1 MYNLNTCMNE
11 EESTSSESE
20 EMPEIE
26 IDHLS
31 HMDGIVDRINVKD
44 MVGARQHIRSM
55 LFSKLKDRLD
65 GINSTST
72 PLPQQQIE
80 ESGVGGAM
88 TTDKLVTSRRGFER
102 HYREFPKE
110 FVWTAEKDGKVIDT
124 ATVNS
129 QTLGSTQDMM
139 KEIAKSM
146 AEKGADTIKIQGR
159 EGKVLST
166 MKLDGSGKVTSY
178 ESVEQGGWSLGSL
191 DDIKGTGKAKKPLQ
205 MMTNIREKI
214 VKQGS
219 KFVIL
224 SKDGSKKLGEYD
236 NEKDAKDRL
245 RQIEFFKSKH

>member
-1 MYNLNTCMNE
+1 MSE
-11 EESTSSESE
+11 EETTSSETT
-20 EMPEIE
+20 EIE
-26 IDHLS
+26 ALYQSNADA
-31 HMDGIVDRINVKD
+31 IVDRLQVKD
-44 MVGARQHIRSM
+44 MIGARQHIRSM

-65 GINSTST
+65 GLNSST
-72 PLPQQQIE
+72 APLPQQDVQ
-80 ESGVGGAM
+80 ESGVGAAM

-166 MKLDGSGKVTSY
+166 MKLDGAGNVKAF
-178 ESVEQGGWSLGSL
+178 ESVESGGWSLGSL
-191 DDIKGTGKAKKPLQ
+191 DDIKGTGKAKKPFH
-205 MMTNIREKI
+205 MTNIREKI

-245 RQIEFFKSKH
+245 RQIEFFKSKN

>member
-1 MYNLNTCMNE
+1 MNE
-11 EESTSSESE
+11 EEPTSSETME
-20 EMPEIE
+20 VEV
-26 IDHLS
+26 S
-31 HMDGIVDRINVKD
+31 HQVNVDSIVDRLQTKD
-44 MVGARQHIRSM
+44 MIGARQHIRSM

-65 GINSTST
+65 GLNSST
-72 PLPQQQIE
+72 APLPQQDVQ
-80 ESGVGGAM
+80 ESGVGAAM
-88 TTDKLVTSRRGFER
+88 TTDKLVTSRHGFER

-159 EGKVLST
+159 EGRVLST
-166 MKLDGSGKVTSY
+166 MKLDGEGNVKAF
-178 ESVEQGGWSLGSL
+178 ESVESGGWSLGSL
-191 DDIKGTGKAKKPLQ
+191 DDIKGTGKAKKPFH
-205 MMTNIREKI
+205 MTNIREKI

-236 NEKDAKDRL
+236 NEEDAKKRL

>member
-1 MYNLNTCMNE
+1 M
-11 EESTSSESE
+11 SE
-20 EMPEIE
+20 EQDTTPDVPEIE
-26 IDHLS
+26 FDVETQPNADAIIDRL
-31 HMDGIVDRINVKD
+31 RIKD
-44 MVGARQHIRSM
+44 MIGAKHQIRSV
-55 LFSKLKDRLD
+55 LFGKLKDRLD
-65 GINSTST
+65 GLNTT
-72 PLPQQQIE
+72 AAPLPPEEIQ
-80 ESGVGGAM
+80 ESGVGAAM

-166 MKLDGSGKVTSY
+166 MKLDGAGNVKAF
-178 ESVEQGGWSLGSL
+178 ESVESGGWSLGSL
-191 DDIKGTGKAKKPLQ
+191 DDIKGTGKAKKPFH
-205 MMTNIREKI
+205 MTNIREKI

>member
-1 MYNLNTCMNE
+1 M
-11 EESTSSESE
+11 SE
-20 EMPEIE
+20 EQDTTPDVPDIE
-26 IDHLS
+26 FDVETQSNADAIIDRLR
-31 HMDGIVDRINVKD
+31 DKD
-44 MVGARQHIRSM
+44 MIGAKHQIRSM
-55 LFSKLKDRLD
+55 LFGKLKDRLD
-65 GINSTST
+65 GLNTT
-72 PLPQQQIE
+72 AAPLPPEEIQ
-80 ESGVGGAM
+80 ESGVGAAM

-166 MKLDGSGKVTSY
+166 MKLDDVGNVKAF
-178 ESVEQGGWSLGSL
+178 ESVESGGWSLGSL
-191 DDIKGTGKAKKPLQ
+191 DDIKGTGKAKKPFH
-205 MMTNIREKI
+205 MTNIREKI
-214 VKQGS
+214 VKRGS

-245 RQIEFFKSKH
+245 RQIEFFKSKN

>member
-1 MYNLNTCMNE
+1 MNE
-11 EESTSSESE
+11 EEPTSSETME
-20 EMPEIE
+20 VEV
-26 IDHLS
+26 S
-31 HMDGIVDRINVKD
+31 HQANVDSIVDRLQTKD
-44 MVGARQHIRSM
+44 MIGARQHIRSM

-65 GINSTST
+65 GLNSST
-72 PLPQQQIE
+72 APLPQQDVQ
-80 ESGVGGAM
+80 ESGVGAAM

-166 MKLDGSGKVTSY
+166 MKLDGAGNVKAF
-178 ESVEQGGWSLGSL
+178 ESVESGGWSLGSL
-191 DDIKGTGKAKKPLQ
+191 DDIKGTGKAKKPFH
-205 MMTNIREKI
+205 MTNIREKI

>member
-1 MYNLNTCMNE
+1 MNE
-11 EESTSSESE
+11 EEPTSSETME
-20 EMPEIE
+20 VEV
-26 IDHLS
+26 S
-31 HMDGIVDRINVKD
+31 HQANVDSIVDRLQTKD
-44 MVGARQHIRSM
+44 MIGARQHIRSM

-65 GINSTST
+65 GLNSST
-72 PLPQQQIE
+72 APLPQQDVQ
-80 ESGVGGAM
+80 ESGVGAAM

-129 QTLGSTQDMM
+129 HTLGSTQDMM

-159 EGKVLST
+159 EGRVLST
-166 MKLDGSGKVTSY
+166 MKLDGEGNVKAF
-178 ESVEQGGWSLGSL
+178 ESVESGGWSLGSL
-191 DDIKGTGKAKKPLQ
+191 DDIKGTGKAKKPFH
-205 MMTNIREKI
+205 MTNIREKI

-245 RQIEFFKSKH
+245 RQIEFFKSKN

>member
-1 MYNLNTCMNE
+1 MSE
-11 EESTSSESE
+11 EETTSSETT
-20 EMPEIE
+20 EIE
-26 IDHLS
+26 ALYQSNADA
-31 HMDGIVDRINVKD
+31 IVDRLQVKD
-44 MVGARQHIRSM
+44 MIGARQHIRSM

-65 GINSTST
+65 GLNSSAA
-72 PLPQQQIE
+72 PLPQQDVQ
-80 ESGVGGAM
+80 ESGVGAAM

-166 MKLDGSGKVTSY
+166 MKLDGAGNVKAF
-178 ESVEQGGWSLGSL
+178 ESVESGGWSLGSL
-191 DDIKGTGKAKKPLQ
+191 DDIKGTGKAKKPFH
-205 MMTNIREKI
+205 MTNIREKI

-245 RQIEFFKSKH
+245 RQIEFFKSKN

>member
-1 MYNLNTCMNE
+1 MSE
-11 EESTSSESE
+11 EETTSSETT
-20 EMPEIE
+20 EIE
-26 IDHLS
+26 ALHQFNADA
-31 HMDGIVDRINVKD
+31 IVDRLQVKD
-44 MVGARQHIRSM
+44 MIGARQHIRSM

-65 GINSTST
+65 GLNSST
-72 PLPQQQIE
+72 APLPQQDVQ
-80 ESGVGGAM
+80 ESGVGAAM

-166 MKLDGSGKVTSY
+166 MKLDGAGNVKAF
-178 ESVEQGGWSLGSL
+178 ESVESGGWSLGSL
-191 DDIKGTGKAKKPLQ
+191 DDIKGTGKAKKPFH
-205 MMTNIREKI
+205 MTNIREKI

-245 RQIEFFKSKH
+245 RQIEFFKSKN

>member
-1 MYNLNTCMNE
+1 MNE
-11 EESTSSESE
+11 EEPTSSETME
-20 EMPEIE
+20 VEV
-26 IDHLS
+26 S
-31 HMDGIVDRINVKD
+31 HQVNVDSIVDRLQTKD
-44 MVGARQHIRSM
+44 MIGARQHIRSM

-65 GINSTST
+65 GLNSST
-72 PLPQQQIE
+72 APLPQQDVQ
-80 ESGVGGAM
+80 ESGVGAAM

-159 EGKVLST
+159 EGRVLST
-166 MKLDGSGKVTSY
+166 MKLDDEGNVKAF
-178 ESVEQGGWSLGSL
+178 ESVESGGWSLGSL
-191 DDIKGTGKAKKPLQ
+191 DDIKGTGKAKKPFH
-205 MMTNIREKI
+205 MTNIREKI

-236 NEKDAKDRL
+236 NEEDAKKRL

>member
-166 MKLDGSGKVTSY
+166 MKLDGAGNVKAF
-178 ESVEQGGWSLGSL
+178 ESVESGGWSLGSL
-191 DDIKGTGKAKKPLQ
+191 DDIKGPGKAKKPFH
-205 MMTNIREKI
+205 MTNIREKI

-245 RQIEFFKSKH
+245 RQIEFFKSKN

>member
-1 MYNLNTCMNE
+1 MNE
-11 EESTSSESE
+11 EEPTSEDT
-20 EMPEIE
+20 MEIE
-26 IDHLS
+26 IS
-31 HMDGIVDRINVKD
+31 HQPNADAIVDRLRTKD
-44 MVGARQHIRSM
+44 MIGARQHIRSM

-65 GINSTST
+65 GINSTSA
-72 PLPQQQIE
+72 PLPQEQIE

-110 FVWTAEKDGKVIDT
+110 FVWTAEKDGKTIDT
-124 ATVNS
+124 AIVNRQDLS
-129 QTLGSTQDMM
+129 GVQDMM
-139 KEIAKSM
+139 KEIASSM
-146 AEKGADTIKIQGR
+146 ASKGADTIKIQGR
-159 EGKVLST
+159 DGKVLST

-236 NEKDAKDRL
+236 NEEDAKKRL
-245 RQIEFFKSKH
+245 RQIEFFKRNN

>member
-1 MYNLNTCMNE
+1 MSE
-11 EESTSSESE
+11 EETTSSETT
-20 EMPEIE
+20 EIE
-26 IDHLS
+26 ALYQSNADA
-31 HMDGIVDRINVKD
+31 IVDRLQVKD
-44 MVGARQHIRSM
+44 MIGARQHIRSM

-65 GINSTST
+65 GLNSST
-72 PLPQQQIE
+72 APLPQQDVQ
-80 ESGVGGAM
+80 ESGVGAAM

-129 QTLGSTQDMM
+129 QTLGSTQEMM

-166 MKLDGSGKVTSY
+166 MKLDGAGNVKAF
-178 ESVEQGGWSLGSL
+178 ESVESGGWSLGSL
-191 DDIKGTGKAKKPLQ
+191 DDIKGTGKAKKPFH
-205 MMTNIREKI
+205 MTNIREKI

-245 RQIEFFKSKH
+245 RQIEFFKSKN

>member
-1 MYNLNTCMNE
+1 MSE
-11 EESTSSESE
+11 EETTSSETT
-20 EMPEIE
+20 EIE
-26 IDHLS
+26 ALYQSNADA
-31 HMDGIVDRINVKD
+31 IVDRLQVKD
-44 MVGARQHIRSM
+44 MIGARQHIRSM

-65 GINSTST
+65 GLNSST
-72 PLPQQQIE
+72 APLPQQDVQ
-80 ESGVGGAM
+80 ESGVGAAM

-129 QTLGSTQDMM
+129 QTLGSTQEMM

-166 MKLDGSGKVTSY
+166 MKLDGAGNVKAF
-178 ESVEQGGWSLGSL
+178 ESVESGGWSLGSL
-191 DDIKGTGKAKKPLQ
+191 DDIKGTGKAKKPFH
-205 MMTNIREKI
+205 MTNIREKI

-245 RQIEFFKSKH
+245 RQIEFFKRKH

>member
-1 MYNLNTCMNE
+1 M
-11 EESTSSESE
+11 SE
-20 EMPEIE
+20 EQDTTPDVPEIE
-26 IDHLS
+26 FDVETQPNADAIIDRL
-31 HMDGIVDRINVKD
+31 RIKD
-44 MVGARQHIRSM
+44 MIGAKHQIRSM
-55 LFSKLKDRLD
+55 LFGKLKDRLD
-65 GINSTST
+65 GLNTT
-72 PLPQQQIE
+72 AAPLPPEEIQ
-80 ESGVGGAM
+80 ESGVGAAM

-166 MKLDGSGKVTSY
+166 MKLDGAGNVKAF
-178 ESVEQGGWSLGSL
+178 ESVESGGWSLGSL
-191 DDIKGTGKAKKPLQ
+191 DDIKGTGKAKKPFH
-205 MMTNIREKI
+205 MTNIREKI

-245 RQIEFFKSKH
+245 RQIEFFKSKN

>member
-1 MYNLNTCMNE
+1 MNE

-166 MKLDGSGKVTSY
+166 MKLDGAGNVKAF
-178 ESVEQGGWSLGSL
+178 ESVESGGWSLGSL
-191 DDIKGTGKAKKPLQ
+191 DDIKGTGKAKKPFH
-205 MMTNIREKI
+205 MTNIREKI

-245 RQIEFFKSKH
+245 RQIEFFKSKN

>member
-1 MYNLNTCMNE
+1 MNE
-11 EESTSSESE
+11 EEPTSEDT
-20 EMPEIE
+20 MEIE
-26 IDHLS
+26 IS
-31 HMDGIVDRINVKD
+31 HQPNADAIVDRLRTKD
-44 MVGARQHIRSM
+44 MIGARQHIRSM

-65 GINSTST
+65 GINSTSA
-72 PLPQQQIE
+72 PLPQEQIE

-110 FVWTAEKDGKVIDT
+110 FVWTAEKDGKTIDT
-124 ATVNS
+124 AIVNRQDLS
-129 QTLGSTQDMM
+129 GVQDMM
-139 KEIAKSM
+139 KEIASSM
-146 AEKGADTIKIQGR
+146 ASKGADTIKIQGR
-159 EGKVLST
+159 DGKVLST

-236 NEKDAKDRL
+236 NEEDAKKRL
-245 RQIEFFKSKH
+245 RQIEFFKRKH

>member
-1 MYNLNTCMNE
+1 MSE
-11 EESTSSESE
+11 EETTSSETT
-20 EMPEIE
+20 EIE
-26 IDHLS
+26 ALYQSNADA
-31 HMDGIVDRINVKD
+31 IVDRLQVKD
-44 MVGARQHIRSM
+44 MIGARQHIRSM

-65 GINSTST
+65 GLNSST
-72 PLPQQQIE
+72 APLPQQDVQ
-80 ESGVGGAM
+80 ESGVGAAM

-166 MKLDGSGKVTSY
+166 MKLDGAGNVKAF
-178 ESVEQGGWSLGSL
+178 ESVESGGWSLGSL
-191 DDIKGTGKAKKPLQ
+191 DDIKGTGKAKKPFH
-205 MMTNIREKI
+205 MTNIREKI

-245 RQIEFFKSKH
+245 RQIEFFKNKN

>member
-1 MYNLNTCMNE
+1 MNE
-11 EESTSSESE
+11 EQNNEPIEDT
-20 EMPEIE
+20 EIE
-26 IDHLS
+26 IEVEAEPES
-31 HMDGIVDRINVKD
+31 QSGVDAIIDRLQSKD
-44 MVGARQHIRSM
+44 MINARHEIRTM
-55 LFSKLKDRLD
+55 LFGKLKDRLD
-65 GINSTST
+65 GLNYSAA
-72 PLPQQQIE
+72 PLPQTEVEQDIQ
-80 ESGVGGAM
+80 ESGVGAAM

-166 MKLDGSGKVTSY
+166 MKLDGAGNVKAF
-178 ESVEQGGWSLGSL
+178 ESVESGGWSLGSL
-191 DDIKGTGKAKKPLQ
+191 DDIKGTGKAKKPFH
-205 MMTNIREKI
+205 MTNIREKI

-245 RQIEFFKSKH
+245 RQIEFFKSKN

>member
-1 MYNLNTCMNE
+1 MSE
-11 EESTSSESE
+11 EETTSSETTEVEASYQ
-20 EMPEIE
+20 PNA
-26 IDHLS
+26 DA
-31 HMDGIVDRINVKD
+31 IVDRLQVKD
-44 MVGARQHIRSM
+44 MIGARQYIRSM
-55 LFSKLKDRLD
+55 LFSKLKGRLD
-65 GINSTST
+65 GLNSST
-72 PLPQQQIE
+72 APLPQQDMH
-80 ESGVGGAM
+80 ESGVGAAM

-110 FVWTAEKDGKVIDT
+110 FVWIAEKDGKVIDT

-146 AEKGADTIKIQGR
+146 AEKGADTIKIQGH

-166 MKLDGSGKVTSY
+166 MKLDANGNVKAF
-178 ESVEQGGWSLGSL
+178 ESVESGGWSLGSL
-191 DDIKGTGKAKKPLQ
+191 DDIKGTGKAKKPFH
-205 MMTNIREKI
+205 MTNIREKI

-245 RQIEFFKSKH
+245 RQIEFFKRKH

>member
-1 MYNLNTCMNE
+1 MSE
-11 EESTSSESE
+11 EETTSSETT
-20 EMPEIE
+20 EIE
-26 IDHLS
+26 ALHQFNADA
-31 HMDGIVDRINVKD
+31 IVDRLQVKD
-44 MVGARQHIRSM
+44 MIGARQHIRSM

-65 GINSTST
+65 GLNSST
-72 PLPQQQIE
+72 APLPQQDVQ
-80 ESGVGGAM
+80 ESGVGAAM

-129 QTLGSTQDMM
+129 QTLGSTQEMM

-166 MKLDGSGKVTSY
+166 MKLDGAGNVKAF
-178 ESVEQGGWSLGSL
+178 ESVESGGWSLGSL
-191 DDIKGTGKAKKPLQ
+191 DDIKGTGKAKKPFH
-205 MMTNIREKI
+205 MTNIREKI

-245 RQIEFFKSKH
+245 RQIEFFKSKN

>member
-1 MYNLNTCMNE
+1 MSE
-11 EESTSSESE
+11 EETTSSETT
-20 EMPEIE
+20 EIE
-26 IDHLS
+26 ALYQSNADA
-31 HMDGIVDRINVKD
+31 IVDRLQVKD
-44 MVGARQHIRSM
+44 MIGARQHIRSM

-65 GINSTST
+65 GLNSST
-72 PLPQQQIE
+72 APLPQQDVQ
-80 ESGVGGAM
+80 ESGVGAAM

-166 MKLDGSGKVTSY
+166 MKLDDVGNVKAF
-178 ESVEQGGWSLGSL
+178 ESVESGGWSLGSL
-191 DDIKGTGKAKKPLQ
+191 DDIKGTGKAKKPFH
-205 MMTNIREKI
+205 MTNIREKI

-245 RQIEFFKSKH
+245 RQIEFFKSKN

>member
-166 MKLDGSGKVTSY
+166 MKLDGAGNVKAF
-178 ESVEQGGWSLGSL
+178 ESVESGGWSLGSL
-191 DDIKGTGKAKKPLQ
+191 DDIKGTGKAKKPFH
-205 MMTNIREKI
+205 MTNIREKI

-245 RQIEFFKSKH
+245 RQIEFFKSKN